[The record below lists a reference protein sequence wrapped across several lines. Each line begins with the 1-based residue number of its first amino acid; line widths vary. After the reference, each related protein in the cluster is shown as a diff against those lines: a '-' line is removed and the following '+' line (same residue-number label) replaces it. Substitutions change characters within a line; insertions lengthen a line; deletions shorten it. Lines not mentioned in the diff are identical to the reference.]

1 MILDIVGVLF
11 YFTYYFDIEDF
22 EKKWEILFQE
32 GFMSSFGIF
41 LVFWILTYNMIYF
54 L

>member
-1 MILDIVGVLF
+1 MILDIIGVLF

-41 LVFWILTYNMIYF
+41 LVKKKITYIK
-54 L
+54 